1 MNKKIQV
8 ILVTYNRAQKVD
20 DTFKQFFF
28 ETSPVKEYD
37 FLVLDNNSTDNT
49 SQVVEK
55 WQKNYPNISYI
66 KNKYNV
72 GVTGNILKAM
82 EIASADYVWIIGDD
96 DIFDFSNWH
105 EVEKALENDEKVIC
119 VARYAISDK
128 VKDNVENQLL
138 QLTFITGGI
147 YSTKLFDD
155 TVMKNAYD
163 TIYTLFSY
171 LCPVVAYINNGGKIY
186 VVDKAICD
194 NGMDMKNLDYSYI
207 RGAKAD
213 EVYQR
218 SKTMSWIV
226 GYCNILS
233 RLNDKKLK
241 ENCIDTAIQHEHI
254 YRNFENFY
262 RHMKMAYH
270 SKENFMQFID
280 VYINVS
286 AKHAQRLK
294 QGFLESDI
302 PNRCDIA
309 TKETMKNIIL
319 DFFTKL
325 RRKKCLTK

>member
-1 MNKKIQV
+1 MVDKLQI
-8 ILVTYNRAQKVD
+8 ILITYNRAHKVE

-28 ETSPVKEYD
+28 DDSPVKDCD

-49 SQVVEK
+49 AQVVAK
-55 WQKNYPNISYI
+55 WQKQYPNISYK
-66 KNKYNV
+66 KNPYNV
-72 GVTGNILKAM
+72 GISGNILKAM
-82 EIASADYVWIIGDD
+82 EIASKGYVWIIGDD
-96 DIFDFSNWH
+96 DKFDFSNWV
-105 EVEKALENDEKVIC
+105 EVEQAIADDEKIIC
-119 VARYAISDK
+119 VARYALPDN
-128 VKDNVENQLL
+128 VKDKVENQLL

-155 TVMKNAYD
+155 TVIKNAYD
-163 TIYTLFSY
+163 NVYTLFPH
-171 LCPVVAYINNGGKIY
+171 LCPIVAHINKNGKIY
-186 VVDKAICD
+186 VVDKPISF
-194 NGMDMKNLDYSYI
+194 NGMDVKNLDYSYI
-207 RGAKAD
+207 RGAKED

-254 YRNFENFY
+254 YKNFEKFY
-262 RHMKMAYH
+262 RHMKKAYH

-294 QGFLESDI
+294 QDFLKSKIADK
-302 PNRCDIA
+302 CDIA
-309 TKETMKNIIL
+309 SKEPKKNIIL
-319 DFFTKL
+319 DFL
-325 RRKKCLTK
+325 QN